1 MKVKIDQD
9 EPSPYA
15 VMLASRTGHC
25 SVYQTG
31 PQEESRP

>member
-1 MKVKIDQD
+1 MKVETDQD

-31 PQEESRP
+31 SQEEARL